1 MKKISYLIVTLIAF
15 MILIPKVSAKEID
28 VSNLEFHEEVEVEV
42 GDKIIFSKRS
52 EYDYLGYID
61 VNYVEQSSYKEID
74 TNYFPCDDD
83 YCEFYVKSYDEYD
96 ELADI
101 SISQGKRIKI
111 TLYTIQFSGGS
122 AININ
127 YTLVDDTQKKVT
139 YNNTFDATND
149 NPESYYEGETDILLK
164 DIKREGYK
172 FLGWYKTSDFKED
185 SRVTVID
192 KDAPEVLELYA
203 KWEKVESQVKE
214 NIKENPNTYTT
225 TYVIVGIYF
234 ILILST
240 VVVYVYERKQK
251 IK

>member
-1 MKKISYLIVTLIAF
+1 MIVTLIA
-15 MILIPKVSAKEID
+15 LIIFIPGVNAKEID
-28 VSNLEFHEEVEVEV
+28 ISNLELHELVEVEA
-42 GDKIIFSKRS
+42 GDKIIFDVSKRN
-52 EYDYLGYID
+52 YDYLGVISALYGDGYKILETD
-61 VNYVEQSSYKEID
+61 YDTDHYLTTDSYEL
-74 TNYFPCDDD
+74 Y
-83 YCEFYVKSYDEYD
+83 EFYVKSYDEYD

-111 TLYTIQFSGGS
+111 TLSIYIDCGFTCIG
-122 AININ
+122 IRYN
-127 YTLVDDTQKKVT
+127 LVDDTQKKVT

-149 NPESYYEGETDILLK
+149 NPESYYKGETDILLK

-234 ILILST
+234 ILMLST
-240 VVVYVYERKQK
+240 IVVYVYEKKQE